1 MTIHRMLKVSAAATC
16 SLLNFTS
23 LEADIVRLESGAVLR
38 GQVLSSD
45 AQFEKDEPVRIRK
58 LDGDETIVPAG
69 EVRTIERRPLK
80 VEEYELRAEKLD
92 DTLEAHW
99 QMAEWC
105 RAQQLIEQRRLH
117 LERVLD
123 FDPDHRQ
130 AHYGLGHTRKNGQW
144 LTRDEYEQQKRDSG
158 LVKHGGK
165 WVPADQLD
173 AIQAQEAKTRAELD
187 WYPKVRIWLK
197 QAGGSDPK
205 RAGDGLVNLR
215 SIRSPEAVPALIQ
228 FLGKDERADVR
239 RLFVA
244 ICAQVGGERPVPSLA
259 LLAVRDQVRDIRDSA
274 LAALSDDQ
282 RDVAMTVLLASLQD
296 RNNAFV
302 RRAADAIAKVGTD
315 AAVPALIRALV
326 TKHSYKISVP
336 VESYSVSSAGGLS
349 GVSLLPPDVQAGLL
363 TGIYDPETVFPFRGG
378 PVATKDIMVSVEHQ
392 NPEVLDALRHFTS
405 MDFGFNENAWQRWW
419 TVERNQQQTAPDLP

>member
-1 MTIHRMLKVSAAATC
+1 MTIHRMLTVAAALT
-16 SLLNFTS
+16 SGLLT
-23 LEADIVRLESGAVLR
+23 LMPLQADVIHLESGAAIR
-38 GQVLSSD
+38 GQILTSE
-45 AQFEKDEPVRIRK
+45 AQFENDEPVHIRK
-58 LDGDETIVPAG
+58 MDGTETIVPAA
-69 EVRTIERRPLK
+69 EVRLLQRRPLK
-80 VEEYELRAEKLD
+80 VEEYELRAEKLE
-92 DTLEAHW
+92 DTLDAHW
-99 QMAEWC
+99 KMAEWC

-130 AHYGLGHTRKNGQW
+130 AHYGLGHTQKNGKW

-158 LVKHGGK
+158 LVRHGGK

-173 AIQAQEAKTRAELD
+173 EIQAEEAKTKAELD

-215 SIRSPEAVPALIQ
+215 SIRSPEAVPALVQ
-228 FLGKDERADVR
+228 FLGKDVRPEVR

-244 ICAQVGGERPVPSLA
+244 ICAQIAGPRPVPSLT

-274 LAALSDDQ
+274 LTAISEDQ

-296 RNNAFV
+296 KNNAFV
-302 RRAADAIAKVGTD
+302 RRAADAIARVGTD

-336 VESYSVSSAGGLS
+336 VESYSVSSVGGLS

-378 PVATKDIMVSVEHQ
+378 PVATKDVLVSVEHQ
-392 NPEVLDALRHFTS
+392 NPEVLDALRHFTK
-405 MDFGFNENAWQRWW
+405 MDFGFNKNAWHRWW
-419 TVERNQQQTAPDLP
+419 TVDRNQQQTAPDLP